1 MRGVSRDSFETN
13 KKEKR
18 GEERK
23 REEKMSEKTEEGIE
37 NRVLVEKGC

>member
-1 MRGVSRDSFETN
+1 MDDFN
-13 KKEKR
+13 KKR